1 MFCLTRCRE
10 ATTLWLR
17 SNQRATST
25 LFGCYVTQERLSR
38 PCVLPP
44 TWVLLRKS
52 MAALAVPRPD
62 FASLNPRLNK
72 TEGFVKPELAAT
84 LPVKP
89 SGLPDRA
96 LDLALALAQRS

>member
-1 MFCLTRCRE
+1 MWIRTTMFCLTRCRE

-84 LPVKP
+84 L
-89 SGLPDRA
+89 LLTA
-96 LDLALALAQRS
+96 